1 MHVPTPW
8 ASMEE
13 RTVTS
18 SFRRSMHL
26 VQWEADSWDQCHP
39 YASGTMP
46 SIHSIHFWL
55 VVLTIWKDYPI
66 YFIIIYIYILWKIN
80 NVPNHQSI
88 LWIVRGSLILNP
100 QPFHAISMN
109 DATAATA
116 TLPPFFTMSQWWNP
130 RWQCAPTSV
139 QWCPR
144 TSLRRERCPSD
155 HRRTTEKWGW
165 KKQCL
170 SERIEIIFFRSFSQV
185 SFYAKKSH
193 PKQYWRSLLFNTGW
207 APGLLGRSLTLQN
220 LSVGW

>member
-1 MHVPTPW
+1 MGFNGRKDSHIFVPSQH
-8 ASMEE
+8 ASRAMG
-13 RTVTS
+13 S
-18 SFRRSMHL
+18 WQLRSMPCLCFGNHAINSFNPFLVGGFNHL
-26 VQWEADSWDQCHP
+26 EGLSHIF
-39 YASGTMP
+39 YN
-46 SIHSIHFWL
+46 
-55 VVLTIWKDYPI
+55 
-66 YFIIIYIYILWKIN
+66 YIYILWKIN

-170 SERIEIIFFRSFSQV
+170 SERIERIFFRSFSQV

-193 PKQYWRSLLFNTGW
+193 PKQYWRSSYLILDERPASWEDHLRFRIC
-207 APGLLGRSLTLQN
+207 L
-220 LSVGW
+220 